1 MKKIILGLL
10 LIAFFAITGIAQ
22 ELNTNAKMI
31 KEKFN
36 YEYENNFKSFAVKEW
51 KDDFAMVVYEI
62 NRQSDSYFEMMN
74 KLKSEHS
81 TIFFN
86 ALNEWAR
93 EGYKEDNLR
102 KIREEFKASSINNF
116 IKLKVDWSMVK
127 YEYDRQVK
135 AKESF

>member
-1 MKKIILGLL
+1 MKKIFLALL
-10 LIAFFAITGIAQ
+10 LNFFFLNISIAQ
-22 ELNTNAKMI
+22 ELNKNARMI

-36 YEYENNFKSFAVKEW
+36 YEYDNNFKYFALKEW

-62 NRQSDSYFEMMN
+62 NRQSDSYVELLD
-74 KLKSEHS
+74 KLKPEYSS
-81 TIFFN
+81 IFLN

-93 EGYKEDNLR
+93 DGYKEENLR
-102 KIREEFKASSINNF
+102 KMREDFKPGNINNF

-127 YEYDRQVK
+127 YEYERQVK

>member
-1 MKKIILGLL
+1 MKKVFSGLL
-10 LIAFFAITGIAQ
+10 FMICFSNIGLAQ

-36 YEYENNFKSFAVKEW
+36 YEYENNFKIFAVKEW

-62 NRQSDSYFEMMN
+62 NRQSDSYVEMVN
-74 KLKSEHS
+74 KLKTEHT

-102 KIREEFKASSINNF
+102 KMREEFKPVSINNF

>member
-1 MKKIILGLL
+1 M
-10 LIAFFAITGIAQ
+10 LIVSFAITGITQ

-36 YEYENNFKSFAVKEW
+36 YEYENNFKSFAIKEW

-62 NRQSDSYFEMMN
+62 NRQSDSYFEMIN

-102 KIREEFKASSINNF
+102 KIREEFKPSSINNF

>member
-1 MKKIILGLL
+1 MKKIILGIM
-10 LIAFFAITGIAQ
+10 LIVSFAISGIAQ

-36 YEYENNFKSFAVKEW
+36 YEYENNFKSFALKEW

-62 NRQSDSYFEMMN
+62 NIQSDSYVEMMN
-74 KLKSEHS
+74 KLKSEHTS
-81 TIFFN
+81 IFLK
-86 ALNEWAR
+86 ALNEWSR
-93 EGYKEDNLR
+93 DGYKEDNLR
-102 KIREEFKASSINNF
+102 KIREDFKPTSINNF

-127 YEYDRQVK
+127 YEYDLQVK

>member
-1 MKKIILGLL
+1 MKNLFSGLL
-10 LIAFFAITGIAQ
+10 FMICILNTGIAQ

-36 YEYENNFKSFAVKEW
+36 YEYENNFKFFAVKEW

-62 NRQSDSYFEMMN
+62 NRQSDSYVEMIN
-74 KLKSEHS
+74 KIKSEHS

-102 KIREEFKASSINNF
+102 KIKEDSNKGNINNF

>member
-1 MKKIILGLL
+1 MKKIILGIM
-10 LIAFFAITGIAQ
+10 LIVSFAITGITQ

-74 KLKSEHS
+74 KLKSEYS
-81 TIFFN
+81 SIFFN

-93 EGYKEDNLR
+93 EGYKEENLR
-102 KIREEFKASSINNF
+102 KIREDFKPASINNF

>member
-1 MKKIILGLL
+1 
-10 LIAFFAITGIAQ
+10 
-22 ELNTNAKMI
+22 MI

-36 YEYENNFKSFAVKEW
+36 YEYDNNFKYFALKEW

-62 NRQSDSYFEMMN
+62 NRQSDSYVELLD
-74 KLKSEHS
+74 KLKPEYSS
-81 TIFFN
+81 IFLN

-93 EGYKEDNLR
+93 DGYKEENLR
-102 KIREEFKASSINNF
+102 KMREDFKPGNINNF

-127 YEYDRQVK
+127 YEYERQVK